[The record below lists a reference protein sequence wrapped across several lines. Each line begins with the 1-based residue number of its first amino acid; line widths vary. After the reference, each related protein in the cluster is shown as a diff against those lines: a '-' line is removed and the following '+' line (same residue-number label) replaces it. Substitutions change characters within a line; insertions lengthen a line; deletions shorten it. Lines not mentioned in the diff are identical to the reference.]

1 MGIPDNTSNTQ
12 INATEAGQERDE
24 VIPDV
29 PAAALPRLL
38 VLRRLP
44 RCGVLPFYLQNPN
57 SPLPDSHYS
66 VGVYP
71 AGNTGPGGGLP
82 DTQWLEGEPYR
93 ECRVSTGLLSSAGPG
108 HPGHRLP
115 ASVPVLRAQ
124 AGGDTFLSL
133 PWHARPPDGV
143 RLHLC
148 RYLLQS
154 QLNLLTFCYC
164 CIK

>member
-1 MGIPDNTSNTQ
+1 MGTWCSLECQDVIMTDT
-12 INATEAGQERDE
+12 AT
-24 VIPDV
+24 P
-29 PAAALPRLL
+29 
-38 VLRRLP
+38 
-44 RCGVLPFYLQNPN
+44 
-57 SPLPDSHYS
+57 
-66 VGVYP
+66 
-71 AGNTGPGGGLP
+71 
-82 DTQWLEGEPYR
+82 
-93 ECRVSTGLLSSAGPG
+93 LLSLSPTSGCCPG

-143 RLHLC
+143 RPHLC